1 MKSVDYQKTD
11 EILLQLIKLYKSKY
25 ESIKKEYIKAANTMN
40 QYEIV
45 QSRYRDIERQLS
57 FLMELYV
64 CILKEE
70 SKIMNTLLINLEN
83 LSEENKKS
91 LKPGD
96 NK

>member
-25 ESIKKEYIKAANTMN
+25 ERIKKEYIKAANTMN
-40 QYEIV
+40 QYEII
-45 QSRYRDIERQLS
+45 QSLYRDIERQLS